1 MTDEFFSMRL
11 LNGERLLWT
20 GRPKQGVLFTG
31 TDVFLI
37 PFSLIWSGMV
47 VSFLFLPGPGGPDGM
62 TTVVLTA
69 FVCLGFYMLVG
80 RFIVDAWVRR
90 EVRYAVTDRRVLIA
104 RPEPFSKF
112 TALKIEQLPE
122 VDLNERANGQ
132 GTIRFGAPASMW
144 RTDGDGQVGH
154 PSLIQFRSFSRLP
167 TLAKSLISSNE
178 QRPTSER
185 NRNRLG
191 AIPRLRL
198 KSNEDTR
205 EYSMLE

>member
-1 MTDEFFSMRL
+1 LTCYIEERALTDEFFSGRL
-11 LNGERLLWT
+11 LNGEHLLWT

-31 TDVFLI
+31 TDIFLI

-47 VSFLFLPGPGGPDGM
+47 VSFLFLPGPGGPDGI

-69 FVCLGFYMLVG
+69 FVGLGFYMLVG

-112 TALKIEQLPE
+112 TALKIRQLPE
-122 VDLNERANGQ
+122 LDLNERGNGQ

-144 RTDGDGQVGH
+144 RADGGWSGWTPVFDPVPQFLAIDDARQVFD
-154 PSLIQFRSFSRLP
+154 LI
-167 TLAKSLISSNE
+167 
-178 QRPTSER
+178 ER
-185 NRNRLG
+185 T
-191 AIPRLRL
+191 AADLRE
-198 KSNEDTR
+198 K
-205 EYSMLE
+205 